1 MMHMNTKN
9 QWPSLSFAD
18 GRASYATLHLWSQ
31 VLGKIKLAT
40 MPWINHSWGVTL
52 YISSTGLST
61 QNIPYGERTFQ
72 IDLDFYAHQL
82 KITTSDASQRIAPL
96 NELSVAGFYRTVFTL
111 LEELGIK
118 VKIDPRP
125 AEMPHAT
132 PLDQDH
138 IHNHYE
144 VEQVQAMHQAMVAI
158 QNTFMQFRAC
168 FNGKISPVHL
178 FWGGFDLSLTL
189 FSGRKAP
196 AHPGKFPG
204 LPDSVLQDAYS
215 HEICET
221 GFSLGSK
228 SSPEASFYC
237 SIYPHAQGEYDLK
250 ALEASQAVFDAESGS
265 FSLSYAA
272 VAESADPEGT
282 LLSFLST
289 AYRLTTGAA
298 NWPEGL
304 WSPKKWEKGV
314 VSAL

>member
-1 MMHMNTKN
+1 MYIKN
-9 QWPSLSFAD
+9 QWPALSFED
-18 GRASYATLHLWSQ
+18 GRATYATLHRWAQ
-31 VLGKIKLAT
+31 ILGKIKLAT

-52 YISSTGLST
+52 FVTPTGLST
-61 QNIPYGERTFQ
+61 QSIPYGERTFQ
-72 IDLDFYAHQL
+72 IDLDFSAHHL
-82 KITTSDASQRIAPL
+82 RITTSDARLRVAPV
-96 NELSVAGFYRTVFTL
+96 NELSVAGFYRTVFTF
-111 LEELGIK
+111 LEELDIR

-138 IHNHYE
+138 VHNHYS
-144 VEQVQAMHQAMVAI
+144 VRQVKAMHMALLMI
-158 QNTFMQFRAC
+158 QNTFIQFRAC

-178 FWGGFDLSLTL
+178 FWGGFDLALTL

-196 AHPGKFPG
+196 AHTGKFPG

-237 SIYPHAQGEYDLK
+237 SIYPYSKGEYDLK
-250 ALEASQAVFDAESGS
+250 ALEPDQAVFDAESGA

-272 VAESADPEGT
+272 VAESDNPEET
-282 LLSFLST
+282 LLRFLST
-289 AYRLTTGAA
+289 AYKLTSKAA
-298 NWPEGL
+298 SWSEDL
-304 WSPKKWEKGV
+304 WRPKRWENGV
-314 VSAL
+314 VSALSL

>member
-1 MMHMNTKN
+1 MYTKN
-9 QWPSLSFAD
+9 QWPALSFEE
-18 GRASYATLHLWSQ
+18 GRATYATLHRWAQ
-31 VLGKIKLAT
+31 ILGKIKLAT

-52 YISSTGLST
+52 FVTPTGLST
-61 QNIPYGERTFQ
+61 QSIPYGERSFQ
-72 IDLDFYAHQL
+72 IDLDFSAHHL
-82 KITTSDASQRIAPL
+82 RITSSDGRLRVAPV

-111 LEELGIK
+111 LGELDIR

-132 PLDQDH
+132 PLDEDH
-138 IHNHYE
+138 AHNDYAAGR
-144 VEQVQAMHQAMVAI
+144 VQAMHQALLAI

-168 FNGKISPVHL
+168 FNGKVSPVQL
-178 FWGGFDLSLTL
+178 FWGGFDLALTL

-228 SSPEASFYC
+228 SAPEASFYC
-237 SIYPHAQGEYDLK
+237 SVYPHASGEYDLSE
-250 ALEASQAVFDAESGS
+250 LDPGQAVFDAESGA

-272 VAESADPEGT
+272 VADSDNPEET
-282 LLSFLST
+282 LLNFLSMAYKLT
-289 AYRLTTGAA
+289 ARAA
-298 NWPEGL
+298 GWPEDL
-304 WSPKKWEKGV
+304 WRPKRWEKGV
-314 VSAL
+314 VYPLEV